1 MRLGLLVLGAAALLS
16 DTAHARRAVPF
27 NLLRASRRTRGAD
40 AGPLDALPRSGP
52 ASPPINITD
61 TAKHLSVQELLVL
74 ERLFVLLQRMSAGA
88 LVALGAAASRLLNY
102 PPRVVTV
109 HLRGVIASEEE
120 MRAAMRADSE
130 APAMAHADGLGRFA
144 PFDARAGDLINLQRF
159 DRALNKAFATPGAR
173 AVVLVIDSPGGS
185 PAQSSLLYRRL
196 RLMRKRHPK
205 LPLLAFVEDSA
216 CSGGYYVACAADEI
230 IVDPNSL
237 VGSIGVIARGFGYVK
252 KLKKVRSRAHLGKIS
267 GTSRRIPPLARA
279 RGLTLPRILC
289 RAQDGLERRVQTSG
303 TAKGGLDPFLPMR
316 KGDLKQQR
324 RLLTELHTNFVAAVK
339 EARARCAPRYA
350 GREALLTSAHVA
362 GARRPPPARARGCDA
377 LQHDARRGV
386 LRKPAR
392 LRAERAKGAI
402 ARRIGRGPLRRIR
415 VHRDDRGGRWARRR
429 SGRVPHRAAAP
440 VRPIRGDHEDR
451 ARPADRL
458 LEAAA
463 LALLSRAEIALSS
476 RRDCGTAA
484 GVAIARQRRP

>member
-1 MRLGLLVLGAAALLS
+1 
-16 DTAHARRAVPF
+16 
-27 NLLRASRRTRGAD
+27 
-40 AGPLDALPRSGP
+40 
-52 ASPPINITD
+52 
-61 TAKHLSVQELLVL
+61 
-74 ERLFVLLQRMSAGA
+74 
-88 LVALGAAASRLLNY
+88 
-102 PPRVVTV
+102 
-109 HLRGVIASEEE
+109 
-120 MRAAMRADSE
+120 
-130 APAMAHADGLGRFA
+130 MAHADGLGRFA

-196 RLMRKRHPK
+196 RMMRKRHPK

-216 CSGGYYVACAADEI
+216 CSGGYYIACAADEI

-252 KLKKVRSRAHLGKIS
+252 KLKKVRSRAHLGVIS
-267 GTSRRIPPLARA
+267 ADPPLACA
-279 RGLTLPRILC
+279 RGLTIPRILC

-316 KGDLKQQR
+316 KGDLRQQR

-339 EARARCAPRYA
+339 EARARCPPRYA
-350 GREALLTSAHVA
+350 GREARVTSVRVA

-386 LRKPAR
+386 LRQPAR
-392 LRAERAKGAI
+392 LGAERAKGAI

-415 VHRDDRGGRWARRR
+415 LLRGDRGGRWARRR
-429 SGRVPHRAAAP
+429 SGRVPYRAAAP

-451 ARPADRL
+451 ARPANRL

-463 LALLSRAEIALSS
+463 LALLS
-476 RRDCGTAA
+476 
-484 GVAIARQRRP
+484 